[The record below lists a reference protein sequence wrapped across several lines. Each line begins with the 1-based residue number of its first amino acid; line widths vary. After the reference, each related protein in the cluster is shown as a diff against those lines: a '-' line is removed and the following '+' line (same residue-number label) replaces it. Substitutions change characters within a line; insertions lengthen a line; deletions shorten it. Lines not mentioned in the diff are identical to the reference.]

1 MIDIYPPDI
10 TLGGFDIRQHGNTIL
25 ITLPNG
31 NNPNTT
37 EQKIVPTCKR
47 YFGGVMKMF
56 ADGGVIA
63 TIWFVLL
70 LLIAGVA
77 TALGLALAALWNE
90 VRGKNES
97 D

>member
-1 MIDIYPPDI
+1 
-10 TLGGFDIRQHGNTIL
+10 
-25 ITLPNG
+25 
-31 NNPNTT
+31 
-37 EQKIVPTCKR
+37 
-47 YFGGVMKMF
+47 MF

-63 TIWFVLL
+63 TLGFVLL

>member
-47 YFGGVMKMF
+47 Y
-56 ADGGVIA
+56 A
-63 TIWFVLL
+63 TENDLWQLL
-70 LLIAGVA
+70 LLAMS
-77 TALGLALAALWNE
+77 LFR
-90 VRGKNES
+90 RGDE
-97 D
+97 DVC